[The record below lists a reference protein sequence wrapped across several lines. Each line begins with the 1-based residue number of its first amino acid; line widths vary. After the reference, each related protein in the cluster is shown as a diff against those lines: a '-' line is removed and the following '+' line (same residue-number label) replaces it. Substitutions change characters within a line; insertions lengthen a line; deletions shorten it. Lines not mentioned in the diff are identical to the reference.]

1 MSTDLLQYAG
11 FWRRFAAF
19 WLDFLVLL
27 PLTALVFWGS
37 EQYRLFSV
45 YYMVPGI
52 FVGLFYGVYLVRRFG
67 GTPGKLIMRLRIRKV
82 SGEAVG
88 YREALLRYAPEFL
101 LGLVMSLALIPPLLQ
116 MTDAEYHALSFMER
130 SKRLVELAPGWFK
143 PVQIVQQIWI
153 WSEFIVMLTNR
164 KRRALHD
171 FIAGTVVVRKSA

>member
-37 EQYRLFSV
+37 EHYRLFSV

-67 GTPGKLIMRLRIRKV
+67 GTPGKLIMRLRIRR
-82 SGEAVG
+82 G
-88 YREALLRYAPEFL
+88 APEICPRVSSRF
-101 LGLVMSLALIPPLLQ
+101 GDVARAYPP
-116 MTDAEYHALSFMER
+116 A
-130 SKRLVELAPGWFK
+130 APDDG
-143 PVQIVQQIWI
+143 
-153 WSEFIVMLTNR
+153 R
-164 KRRALHD
+164 
-171 FIAGTVVVRKSA
+171 